1 MSVIEQVKDRTDIV
15 EVVGESVQLKKSG
28 KNYTAFC
35 PFHPNTRTPAFV
47 VFPDTGTWRC
57 FGACNEGGDVFSFLM
72 KKEGWDFSTT
82 LQHLAERAGVELRPR
97 TPEQEAA
104 DEALEGLRELL
115 ERAVTFYRSRL
126 LDNSEVTEYLT
137 GRGLQPDTLEAF
149 GIGYAPKAWEAL
161 QSFLLEK
168 GYQPEQ
174 LEQVGLVIE
183 RDGGGSYDRF
193 RNRIMIPIRDQRGR
207 MLGFGARVFDP
218 GDQPKFMNSP
228 QTVLFDKGRT
238 LYGLDAAGR
247 AIRAAEQAVVVEGY
261 MDVIAL
267 HQAGFNNAVSPMG
280 TALTAEQFR
289 LLKRFSRNIV
299 LAMDADVAGDRAT
312 LRGLTVARDALD
324 REMDP
329 VFDARGLV
337 RHEGRLDADI
347 RVVALPDGKD
357 PDEVVADDR
366 GAWPALLAQ
375 AKPVVEYVVDVLT
388 DGQNLDDAK
397 LKGQIARQVLPL
409 IEDVADSVE
418 REAYRQG
425 LARRLKVDE
434 RALIGLRAT
443 SVRASGGGPLEQ
455 PLRSTRSANE
465 AFCLG
470 LLLRDPEL
478 TYWVDRQLHSLE
490 LDELSVQD
498 FFNTDSQMMFQA
510 VRSALAQVDEEPT
523 QRWKQLLD
531 GTTLEQAETFADQA
545 GEVDLDLHKE
555 AVSADFLRLRMRRV
569 VGMLEQLSFQ
579 QQAVQ
584 GSNEQAELIRNL
596 AQQAQQLTAQKR
608 RLDVALAGRRG
619 LAESV

>member
-72 KKEGWDFSTT
+72 KKEGWDFSVT
-82 LQHLAERAGVELRPR
+82 LQHLAERAGIELRPR

-104 DEALEGLRELL
+104 DDALEGLRELL
-115 ERAVTFYRSRL
+115 ERAVTFYRSKL
-126 LDNSEVTEYLT
+126 LDNPPVMDYLT
-137 GRGLQPDTLEAF
+137 GRGLQPDTLEEF
-149 GIGYAPKAWEAL
+149 GIGYAPKGWEAL
-161 QSFLLEK
+161 QGFLVEK
-168 GYQPEQ
+168 GYQLDQ
-174 LEQVGLVIE
+174 LEQAGLIIE
-183 RDGGGSYDRF
+183 RDSGGTYDRF

-207 MLGFGARVFDP
+207 MLGFGARIFDP
-218 GDQPKFMNSP
+218 TDQPKFMNSP
-228 QTVLFDKGRT
+228 QTALFDKGRT

-267 HQAGFNNAVSPMG
+267 HQAGYENVVSPMG

-289 LLKRFSRNIV
+289 LLKRFSRSIV

-324 REMDP
+324 RELDP

-347 RVVALPDGKD
+347 RVVALPIGKD
-357 PDEVVADDR
+357 PDEVVEDDPQ
-366 GAWPALLAQ
+366 AWPALLKQ
-375 AKPVVEYVVDVLT
+375 AKPVVEYVLDVLT
-388 DGQNLDDAK
+388 EGQDLEDAK

-409 IEDVADSVE
+409 IEDVADGVE

-434 RALIGLRAT
+434 RALIGLRASARRRST
-443 SVRASGGGPLEQ
+443 DVPLEQ
-455 PLRSTRSANE
+455 VVQRAKSANE

-490 LDELSVQD
+490 LDELSPQD
-498 FFNTDSQMMFQA
+498 FFSTDTQMMFEA
-510 VRSALAQVDEEPT
+510 VRSALSQVDEEPKL
-523 QRWKQLLD
+523 RWKQLLD
-531 GTTLEQAETFADQA
+531 GTTLEQAVAIADEA

-584 GSNEQAELIRNL
+584 GSEEQQDLIRNL